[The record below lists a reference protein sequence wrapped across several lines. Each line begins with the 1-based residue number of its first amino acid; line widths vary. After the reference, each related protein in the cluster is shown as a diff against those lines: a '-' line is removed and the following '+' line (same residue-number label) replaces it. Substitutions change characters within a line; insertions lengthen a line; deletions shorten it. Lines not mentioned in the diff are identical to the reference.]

1 MAVTIKELISTKND
15 LNTFIKKSLASIVF
29 ELYELPEVKYRDYA
43 HYEECPTGLDI
54 AVCDIHGFS
63 ENYYL
68 TWDQLEQICLT

>member
-15 LNTFIKKSLASIVF
+15 LSTFIKKSLASIVF
-29 ELYELPEVKYRDYA
+29 ELYELPGAKYRDYA
-43 HYEECPTGLDI
+43 EYDECPTGLDI

-68 TWDQLEQICLT
+68 TWDQLEEIVIT